1 MEPSIEMDRLDTS
14 GKIVEIK
21 DIVDKSVIMIDR
33 NKKEILKNQKRMT
46 TIIIPMLGVV
56 ILGLGLMIGVFS
68 GYLLRL
74 PHQQTNGEGQ
84 VDLQKPGSYTSKSF
98 LQLCCFSTIQSFY

>member
-14 GKIVEIK
+14 ENIVEIK
-21 DIVDKSVIMIDR
+21 DIVDKNAIMI
-33 NKKEILKNQKRMT
+33 KKEILKNQKRMT
-46 TIIIPMLGVV
+46 TIIIPMLGVM
-56 ILGLGLMIGVFS
+56 ILGLGLTIGVLS

-74 PHQQTNGEGQ
+74 PHQQTNGAGQ

-98 LQLCCFSTIQSFY
+98 LQLCCFSTIQSF